1 MREHARKS
9 KGIFRLFLNATGT
22 DRIRSLADL
31 EDFQDEETAMCMMK
45 NSGEKEACEVA
56 NNLAALDGRVTKVEE
71 RMNKIEGSLNDG
83 FKSLS
88 VSISNLGHDVGSR
101 VNLIEKKVVD
111 EKQEGGK
118 SFRKWLDWI
127 VKLLIIGC
135 GTAMGV
141 TAWKLIFGN

>member
-1 MREHARKS
+1 
-9 KGIFRLFLNATGT
+9 
-22 DRIRSLADL
+22 
-31 EDFQDEETAMCMMK
+31 MCMMK

-83 FKSLS
+83 FKSHS
-88 VSISNLGHDVGSR
+88 ISISNLGHDVGSR

-111 EKQEGGK
+111 EKQEWGR

-127 VKLLIIGC
+127 VKLLIVGC
-135 GTAMGV
+135 GMAMGV
-141 TAWKLIFGN
+141 TTWKLIFGN

>member
-1 MREHARKS
+1 
-9 KGIFRLFLNATGT
+9 
-22 DRIRSLADL
+22 
-31 EDFQDEETAMCMMK
+31 MCMMK

-56 NNLAALDGRVTKVEE
+56 KNLAALDGRVTKVEE
-71 RMNKIEGSLNDG
+71 RMNKMESSLNDG

-111 EKQEGGK
+111 EKQEWGK

-127 VKLLIIGC
+127 VKLLIVGC

-141 TAWKLIFGN
+141 TVWKLIFGN

>member
-1 MREHARKS
+1 
-9 KGIFRLFLNATGT
+9 
-22 DRIRSLADL
+22 
-31 EDFQDEETAMCMMK
+31 MCMMK

-56 NNLAALDGRVTKVEE
+56 KSLAALDGRVTKVEE
-71 RMNKIEGSLNDG
+71 RMNKMEGSLNDG

-111 EKQEGGK
+111 EKQEWGR

-127 VKLLIIGC
+127 VKLLIVGC

-141 TAWKLIFGN
+141 TMWKLVFGN

>member
-1 MREHARKS
+1 
-9 KGIFRLFLNATGT
+9 
-22 DRIRSLADL
+22 
-31 EDFQDEETAMCMMK
+31 MCMTK

-88 VSISNLGHDVGSR
+88 VSISNLGHDVGTR

-111 EKQEGGK
+111 EKQEWGK

>member
-1 MREHARKS
+1 
-9 KGIFRLFLNATGT
+9 
-22 DRIRSLADL
+22 
-31 EDFQDEETAMCMMK
+31 MCMMK

-111 EKQEGGK
+111 EKQEWGR

-127 VKLLIIGC
+127 VKLLILGC

-141 TAWKLIFGN
+141 TGYKIVFGS

>member
-1 MREHARKS
+1 
-9 KGIFRLFLNATGT
+9 
-22 DRIRSLADL
+22 
-31 EDFQDEETAMCMMK
+31 MMK

-111 EKQEGGK
+111 EKQEWGK

>member
-1 MREHARKS
+1 
-9 KGIFRLFLNATGT
+9 
-22 DRIRSLADL
+22 
-31 EDFQDEETAMCMMK
+31 MCMMK
-45 NSGEKEACEVA
+45 NSSEKEACEVA
-56 NNLAALDGRVTKVEE
+56 KNLAALDGRVTKVEE

-111 EKQEGGK
+111 EKQEWGR

-127 VKLLIIGC
+127 VKLLIVGC
-135 GTAMGV
+135 GMAMGV
-141 TAWKLIFGN
+141 TTWKLVFGN

>member
-1 MREHARKS
+1 
-9 KGIFRLFLNATGT
+9 
-22 DRIRSLADL
+22 
-31 EDFQDEETAMCMMK
+31 MCMMK

-56 NNLAALDGRVTKVEE
+56 NNLAALDGRVTKIET
-71 RMNKIEGSLNDG
+71 RMNKMEASLNDG

-111 EKQEGGK
+111 EKQEWGR

-127 VKLLIIGC
+127 VKLLIVGC
-135 GTAMGV
+135 GMAMGV
-141 TAWKLIFGN
+141 TTWKLIFGN

>member
-1 MREHARKS
+1 
-9 KGIFRLFLNATGT
+9 
-22 DRIRSLADL
+22 
-31 EDFQDEETAMCMMK
+31 MCMMK

-111 EKQEGGK
+111 EKQEWGR

-127 VKLLIIGC
+127 VKLLIVGC
-135 GTAMGV
+135 GMAMGV
-141 TAWKLIFGN
+141 TTWKLIFGN

>member
-1 MREHARKS
+1 
-9 KGIFRLFLNATGT
+9 
-22 DRIRSLADL
+22 
-31 EDFQDEETAMCMMK
+31 MCMMK

-88 VSISNLGHDVGSR
+88 VSISNLGHDVGTR

-111 EKQEGGK
+111 EKQEWGR

>member
-1 MREHARKS
+1 MTMK
-9 KGIFRLFLNATGT
+9 
-22 DRIRSLADL
+22 IRNEIERDAPL
-31 EDFQDEETAMCMMK
+31 T
-45 NSGEKEACEVA
+45 NVEK
-56 NNLAALDGRVTKVEE
+56 AALDGRVTKVEE
-71 RMNKIEGSLNDG
+71 RMNKMEGSLNDG

-88 VSISNLGHDVGSR
+88 VSISNLGHDVGNR

-111 EKQEGGK
+111 EKQEWGR

-127 VKLLIIGC
+127 VKLLIVGC

>member
-1 MREHARKS
+1 
-9 KGIFRLFLNATGT
+9 
-22 DRIRSLADL
+22 
-31 EDFQDEETAMCMMK
+31 MCMMK

-56 NNLAALDGRVTKVEE
+56 KSLAALDGRVTKVEE
-71 RMNKIEGSLNDG
+71 RMNKMEASLNDG

-88 VSISNLGHDVGSR
+88 ISIGNLGHDVGSR

-111 EKQEGGK
+111 EKQEWGK

-127 VKLLIIGC
+127 VKLLILGC

>member
-1 MREHARKS
+1 
-9 KGIFRLFLNATGT
+9 
-22 DRIRSLADL
+22 
-31 EDFQDEETAMCMMK
+31 MMK

-56 NNLAALDGRVTKVEE
+56 KSLAALDGRVTKVEE
-71 RMNKIEGSLNDG
+71 RMNKMEGSLNDG

-111 EKQEGGK
+111 EKQEWGR

-141 TAWKLIFGN
+141 TAWKLIFGG

>member
-1 MREHARKS
+1 
-9 KGIFRLFLNATGT
+9 
-22 DRIRSLADL
+22 
-31 EDFQDEETAMCMMK
+31 MCMMK

-71 RMNKIEGSLNDG
+71 RMNKMEASLNDG

-111 EKQEGGK
+111 EKQEWGK

-127 VKLLIIGC
+127 VKLLIVGC
-135 GTAMGV
+135 GMAMGI
-141 TAWKLIFGN
+141 TTWKLISGN

>member
-1 MREHARKS
+1 
-9 KGIFRLFLNATGT
+9 
-22 DRIRSLADL
+22 
-31 EDFQDEETAMCMMK
+31 MCMMK

-56 NNLAALDGRVTKVEE
+56 KNLAALDGRVTKVEE
-71 RMNKIEGSLNDG
+71 RMNKMESSLNDG

-88 VSISNLGHDVGSR
+88 FSISNLGHDVGSR

-111 EKQEGGK
+111 EKQEWGK

-127 VKLLIIGC
+127 VKLLIVGC
-135 GTAMGV
+135 GTAMGI

>member
-1 MREHARKS
+1 
-9 KGIFRLFLNATGT
+9 
-22 DRIRSLADL
+22 
-31 EDFQDEETAMCMMK
+31 MCMMK

-71 RMNKIEGSLNDG
+71 RMNKMESSLNDG

-88 VSISNLGHDVGSR
+88 VSISNLGHDVGNR

-111 EKQEGGK
+111 EKQEWGR

-127 VKLLIIGC
+127 VKLLIVGC
-135 GTAMGV
+135 GTAMGI
-141 TAWKLIFGN
+141 TAWKLIFGK

>member
-1 MREHARKS
+1 
-9 KGIFRLFLNATGT
+9 
-22 DRIRSLADL
+22 
-31 EDFQDEETAMCMMK
+31 MCMMK

-71 RMNKIEGSLNDG
+71 RMNKMEASLNDG

-88 VSISNLGHDVGSR
+88 VSIDNLGHDVGSR

-111 EKQEGGK
+111 EKQEWGR

-127 VKLLIIGC
+127 VKLLIVGC
-135 GTAMGV
+135 GMAMGV
-141 TAWKLIFGN
+141 TTWKLIFVN

>member
-1 MREHARKS
+1 
-9 KGIFRLFLNATGT
+9 
-22 DRIRSLADL
+22 
-31 EDFQDEETAMCMMK
+31 MMK

-71 RMNKIEGSLNDG
+71 RMNKMEGSLNDG

-88 VSISNLGHDVGSR
+88 VSIGNLGHDVGNR

-111 EKQEGGK
+111 EKQEWGR

-127 VKLLIIGC
+127 VKLLIVGC
-135 GTAMGV
+135 GMAMGV
-141 TAWKLIFGN
+141 TTWKLIFGN

>member
-1 MREHARKS
+1 
-9 KGIFRLFLNATGT
+9 
-22 DRIRSLADL
+22 
-31 EDFQDEETAMCMMK
+31 MCMMK

-71 RMNKIEGSLNDG
+71 RMNKMEASLNDG

-88 VSISNLGHDVGSR
+88 VSIDNLGHDVGSR

-111 EKQEGGK
+111 EKQEWGR

-127 VKLLIIGC
+127 VKLLIVGC
-135 GTAMGV
+135 GMAMGV
-141 TAWKLIFGN
+141 TTWKLIFGN

>member
-1 MREHARKS
+1 
-9 KGIFRLFLNATGT
+9 
-22 DRIRSLADL
+22 
-31 EDFQDEETAMCMMK
+31 MCMMK

-71 RMNKIEGSLNDG
+71 RMNKMEASLNDG

-111 EKQEGGK
+111 EKQEWGR

-127 VKLLIIGC
+127 VKLLIVGC
-135 GTAMGV
+135 CAAMGV
-141 TAWKLIFGN
+141 TTWKLIFGS

>member
-1 MREHARKS
+1 
-9 KGIFRLFLNATGT
+9 
-22 DRIRSLADL
+22 
-31 EDFQDEETAMCMMK
+31 MCMMK

-111 EKQEGGK
+111 EKQEWGK

-135 GTAMGV
+135 GMAMGV
-141 TAWKLIFGN
+141 TTWKLIFGN

>member
-1 MREHARKS
+1 
-9 KGIFRLFLNATGT
+9 
-22 DRIRSLADL
+22 
-31 EDFQDEETAMCMMK
+31 MCMMK

-56 NNLAALDGRVTKVEE
+56 KSLAALDGRV
-71 RMNKIEGSLNDG
+71 GSLETRMDKMDGALSDG
-83 FKSLS
+83 FSTLS
-88 VSISNLGHDVGSR
+88 VSISNLRHDVGDR
-101 VNLIEKKVVD
+101 INIIEKKVVD
-111 EKQEGGK
+111 EKQEWGK

>member
-1 MREHARKS
+1 
-9 KGIFRLFLNATGT
+9 
-22 DRIRSLADL
+22 
-31 EDFQDEETAMCMMK
+31 MCMMK
-45 NSGEKEACEVA
+45 NSGEKEACEVS

-71 RMNKIEGSLNDG
+71 RMNKMEASLNDG

-88 VSISNLGHDVGSR
+88 VSIDNLGHDVGNR

-111 EKQEGGK
+111 EKQEWGR

-127 VKLLIIGC
+127 VKLLIVGC
-135 GTAMGV
+135 GMAMGV

>member
-1 MREHARKS
+1 
-9 KGIFRLFLNATGT
+9 
-22 DRIRSLADL
+22 
-31 EDFQDEETAMCMMK
+31 MCMMK

-88 VSISNLGHDVGSR
+88 VSISNLGHDVGNR
-101 VNLIEKKVVD
+101 VNVIEKKVVD
-111 EKQEGGK
+111 EKQEWGK

-127 VKLLIIGC
+127 VKLLIVGC
-135 GTAMGV
+135 GAAMGM